1 MAVIVL
7 YSFPPPARSGHKNRI
22 GFLPTSLASP
32 GLELLASA
40 LHPHVPYVSKLHRV
54 LGRVWDRGVS
64 DSSACLC
71 RRSWTASRT
80 VCAPNYPGE
89 AGYLDFR

>member
-40 LHPHVPYVSKLHRV
+40 LHPHNSYASKLDKV
-54 LGRVWDRGVS
+54 LECVWDRGVS
-64 DSSACLC
+64 DASA
-71 RRSWTASRT
+71 RW
-80 VCAPNYPGE
+80 V
-89 AGYLDFR
+89 AGHGPLVAHGVRAKLTREGVYLDFL